1 MLCHWPNI
9 RAVITGHP
17 PLVAGEL
24 GIAAIMVSV
33 LIQILATLR
42 LIITQAGQH
51 FTTISNIWVLRWI
64 ASHLMH

>member
-1 MLCHWPNI
+1 MSLAKHQGRHY
-9 RAVITGHP
+9 RAP
-17 PLVAGEL
+17 PTALVAGEL